1 MKDDIRFGKLIDR
14 VVSLRQQGIH
24 YFQTCE
30 DAIANGG
37 PPPPL
42 PIVSESHINAVD
54 TRTLSVDPDAI
65 ELRILR
71 TLHDCYGQR
80 LFDDDGLKSMI
91 RTFSIQ
97 GGRNVLHR
105 IFISDRHGDYR
116 LRFILDE
123 AIVPLRGLFDKTPDY
138 FLPDALEVL
147 RRLGRP

>member
-1 MKDDIRFGKLIDR
+1 MKDDIRFDKLIER
-14 VVSLRQQGIH
+14 VVSFRQQGIH
-24 YFQTCE
+24 YFRTCE

-42 PIVSESHINAVD
+42 PIVSKSHIDAVD
-54 TRTLSVDPDAI
+54 TRTISVEPDAI
-65 ELRILR
+65 ELRMLR
-71 TLHDCYGQR
+71 TLHDCYGRQ

-123 AIVPLRGLFDKTPDY
+123 AIVPLKALFDKNPDY

-147 RRLGRP
+147 SRLGKR

>member
-30 DAIANGG
+30 DAIANDG

-65 ELRILR
+65 ELPILR

-80 LFDDDGLKSMI
+80 L
-91 RTFSIQ
+91 
-97 GGRNVLHR
+97 
-105 IFISDRHGDYR
+105 
-116 LRFILDE
+116 
-123 AIVPLRGLFDKTPDY
+123 
-138 FLPDALEVL
+138 
-147 RRLGRP
+147 LG